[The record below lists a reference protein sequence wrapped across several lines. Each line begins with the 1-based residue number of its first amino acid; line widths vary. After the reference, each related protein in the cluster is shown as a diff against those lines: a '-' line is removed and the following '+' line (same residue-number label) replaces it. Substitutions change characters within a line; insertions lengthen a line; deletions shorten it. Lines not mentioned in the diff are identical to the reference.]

1 MYALIFVFLQKYS
14 SISLYFKVQKTKKKT
29 HKLTTHFFFT
39 LGVNKYFNNFNVF
52 KKTKK
57 LNKLSNLGI
66 KSYFYC
72 EKNKNTNKPLKNLLM
87 TNRSIIKIKTP
98 SISL

>member
-1 MYALIFVFLQKYS
+1 MQK
-14 SISLYFKVQKTKKKT
+14 IKKKA